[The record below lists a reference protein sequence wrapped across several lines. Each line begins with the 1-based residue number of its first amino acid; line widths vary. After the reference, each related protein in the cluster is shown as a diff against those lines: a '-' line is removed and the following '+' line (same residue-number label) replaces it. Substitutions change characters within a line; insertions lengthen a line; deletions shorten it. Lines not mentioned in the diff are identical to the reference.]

1 MNSLTSRNSRGV
13 ATVAA
18 SKPAPEILCLPL
30 AVTACLASATESG
43 LPILRRALPV
53 EIRSEIHRRM
63 ASIEASLSEA
73 TTEAVIVGAVGMLST
88 MPRRGDDRLDAE
100 ILLEVWLSTLLDT
113 EMVGVIP
120 AWAVTEA
127 ARAFVS
133 GVAGVKWMPSVG
145 EFVAEAKRRMAPARS
160 ALVEMR
166 RVLDAPVEVE
176 RSEADRA
183 AMRARVAE
191 IMAGFAG
198 EKKEATDAACS

>member
-1 MNSLTSRNSRGV
+1 MNSLTNRNSRSV
-13 ATVAA
+13 ATAA
-18 SKPAPEILCLPL
+18 ARKPSPEILCLPP
-30 AVTACLASATESG
+30 AATACLASATEGG
-43 LPILRRALPV
+43 LPILHRALPV
-53 EIRSEIHRRM
+53 ETRSEIHRRM

-100 ILLEVWLSTLLDT
+100 ILLEVWLSTMLDT

-120 AWAVTEA
+120 AWAVTET

-133 GVAGVKWMPSVG
+133 GVVGVKWMPSVG
-145 EFVAEAKRRMAPARS
+145 EFIAEAKRRMAPARA

-183 AMRARVAE
+183 AMRRRIDEVLAAWPQS
-191 IMAGFAG
+191 
-198 EKKEATDAACS
+198 KKESA

>member
-1 MNSLTSRNSRGV
+1 
-13 ATVAA
+13 
-18 SKPAPEILCLPL
+18 
-30 AVTACLASATESG
+30 
-43 LPILRRALPV
+43 
-53 EIRSEIHRRM
+53 M
-63 ASIEASLSEA
+63 ASIEASLSEV

-100 ILLEVWLSTLLDT
+100 ILLEVWLSMLLDT

-120 AWAVTEA
+120 TWVVTET

-133 GVAGVKWMPSVG
+133 GVVGVKWMPSVG
-145 EFVAEAKRRMAPARS
+145 EFVAEAKRRMAPARA

-183 AMRARVAE
+183 AMRRRIDEVLAAWPQS
-191 IMAGFAG
+191 
-198 EKKEATDAACS
+198 KKESA

>member
-1 MNSLTSRNSRGV
+1 MNSLTNRNSRSV
-13 ATVAA
+13 ATAAA
-18 SKPAPEILCLPL
+18 SKPRPEILSLPP
-30 AVTACLASATESG
+30 AATACLASATEGG

-53 EIRSEIHRRM
+53 ETRSEIHRRM

-100 ILLEVWLSTLLDT
+100 ILLEVWLSTMLDT

-120 AWAVTEA
+120 AWAVTET

-133 GVAGVKWMPSVG
+133 GSIGAKWMPSVG
-145 EFVAEAKRRMAPARS
+145 EFVAESKRRMAPARA

-166 RVLDAPVEVE
+166 RIMDAPVEVE

-183 AMRARVAE
+183 AMRDRVAE
-191 IMAGFAG
+191 IMAGLSG
-198 EKKEATDAACS
+198 EKKEKTNAARS